1 MMKRLD
7 PRVVLGALLLL
18 GGGLLLAQT
27 MGYLKNASD
36 VFWGSIFLLAGPVF
50 LSLLFGGNWW
60 AVFPG
65 FTLTAL
71 GVIILFNEQLGDF
84 SGMVILG
91 GVALSFWAVYL
102 MDRSRWWAL
111 IPAGVMGT
119 LAVVAAVDSTGLS
132 GDMSGSIFFLGLGLT
147 FAVLGLLPD
156 ADGKVQ
162 RWAFIPAAVLL
173 LMAMVIGTIY
183 ASTLNY
189 VWPIVL
195 IVAGG
200 VLVYKAV
207 QSRQLR

>member
-111 IPAGVMGT
+111 IPAGVLST
-119 LAVVAAVDSTGLS
+119 LAVITIAPERIGAFETG
-132 GDMSGSIFFLGLGLT
+132 GVFFLGLALT
-147 FAVLGLLPD
+147 FVLVALL
-156 ADGKVQ
+156 AGH
-162 RWAFIPAAVLL
+162 RWAYYPAAVLGVLGVLTTASLMDWSAYIWAVVL
-173 LMAMVIGTIY
+173 LLGGGF
-183 ASTLNY
+183 
-189 VWPIVL
+189 L
-195 IVAGG
+195 IVRS
-200 VLVYKAV
+200 LV
-207 QSRQLR
+207 RR

>member
-71 GVIILFNEQLGDF
+71 GVIILFNEQLGEF

-111 IPAGVMGT
+111 IPAGVLST
-119 LAVVAAVDSTGLS
+119 LAVITIAPERIGAFETG
-132 GDMSGSIFFLGLGLT
+132 GVFFLGLALT
-147 FAVLGLLPD
+147 FVLVALL
-156 ADGKVQ
+156 AGH
-162 RWAFIPAAVLL
+162 RWAYYPAAVLGVLGVLTTASLMDWSAYIWAVVL
-173 LMAMVIGTIY
+173 LLGGGF
-183 ASTLNY
+183 
-189 VWPIVL
+189 L
-195 IVAGG
+195 IVRS
-200 VLVYKAV
+200 LV
-207 QSRQLR
+207 RR

>member
-1 MMKRLD
+1 M
-7 PRVVLGALLLL
+7 LGALLLL

-71 GVIILFNEQLGDF
+71 GVIILFNEQLGEF

-111 IPAGVMGT
+111 IPAGVLST
-119 LAVVAAVDSTGLS
+119 LAVITIAPERIGAFETG
-132 GDMSGSIFFLGLGLT
+132 GVFFLGLALT
-147 FAVLGLLPD
+147 FVLVALL
-156 ADGKVQ
+156 AGH
-162 RWAFIPAAVLL
+162 RWAYYPAAVLGVLGVLTTASLMDWSAYIWAVVL
-173 LMAMVIGTIY
+173 LLGGGF
-183 ASTLNY
+183 
-189 VWPIVL
+189 L
-195 IVAGG
+195 IVRS
-200 VLVYKAV
+200 LV
-207 QSRQLR
+207 RT

>member
-71 GVIILFNEQLGDF
+71 GVIILFSKQLGDF

-91 GVALSFWAVYL
+91 GVALSFWAVYV

-111 IPAGVMGT
+111 IPAGVLST
-119 LAVVAAVDSTGLS
+119 LAVITIAPERIGAFETG
-132 GDMSGSIFFLGLGLT
+132 GVFFLGLALT
-147 FAVLGLLPD
+147 FVLVALL
-156 ADGKVQ
+156 AGH
-162 RWAFIPAAVLL
+162 RWAYYPAAVLGVLGVLTTASLMDWSAYIWAVVL
-173 LMAMVIGTIY
+173 LLGGGF
-183 ASTLNY
+183 
-189 VWPIVL
+189 L
-195 IVAGG
+195 IVRS
-200 VLVYKAV
+200 LV
-207 QSRQLR
+207 RR